1 MNTRRLVNV
10 TPDQAYSLEDF
21 IAAGEDSA
29 IINYYNFSILQ
40 VERTVDDS
48 MEIQFTVDNL
58 VNNYLDV
65 FRDNAVKVKL
75 TDAEKRKYYYNPDLL
90 AYDIY
95 GTVELDYLVM
105 IVNGIIDPKEFN
117 MPELRLIQK
126 STLIS
131 LMSRIYNAENGYLQ
145 KNRIENHLV
154 MPEG

>member
-75 TDAEKRKYYYNPDLL
+75 TDKEKRKYYYNPDLL

-126 STLIS
+126 STLVA
-131 LMSRIYNAENGYLQ
+131 LMSRIFFSKSMQRSY
-145 KNRIENHLV
+145 
-154 MPEG
+154 